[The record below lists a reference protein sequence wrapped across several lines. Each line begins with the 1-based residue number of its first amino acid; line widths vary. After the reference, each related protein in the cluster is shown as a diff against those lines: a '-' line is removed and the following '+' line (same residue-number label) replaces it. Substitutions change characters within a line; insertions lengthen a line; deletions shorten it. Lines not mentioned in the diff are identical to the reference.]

1 MAGVPL
7 VVAVRG
13 VAGAGSLLE
22 STVCVATTGDLVGSD
37 FSCPSML
44 LTSLTTFDTGSVR
57 LGRPFI
63 FQYKKIN
70 CQLKI
75 INLKVT
81 YQEPVKR

>member
-1 MAGVPL
+1 MVLHFKMAGVPL

-44 LTSLTTFDTGSVR
+44 LTSLTKST
-57 LGRPFI
+57 PF
-63 FQYKKIN
+63 FS
-70 CQLKI
+70 LSGAS
-75 INLKVT
+75 
-81 YQEPVKR
+81 